1 MQKIRFT
8 LRQKT
13 YKKFCVSVDS
23 AKNIKH
29 YKMRRENF
37 SYINYLRFIRRRQN
51 SLKLL
56 KDFIA
61 ISDEAVVFDN
71 TTAYE
76 PVFYKSADGKEF
88 KDETSWLYL
97 YLY

>member
-1 MQKIRFT
+1 
-8 LRQKT
+8 
-13 YKKFCVSVDS
+13 
-23 AKNIKH
+23 
-29 YKMRRENF
+29 MRRENF

-56 KDFIA
+56 DYFVE
-61 ISDEAVVFDN
+61 ISDEALVFDN
-71 TTAYE
+71 SVTYE
-76 PVFYKSADGKEF
+76 PVYYKLADGKEF